1 MKGYRTII
9 VMLLGLVFS
18 LMQAY
23 GIGVPESDQ
32 AAITGGVIAIIG
44 IVLRICTKGPVGGD
58 K

>member
-18 LMQAY
+18 VLQAY

-32 AAITGGVIAIIG
+32 AAITGGMIAIVA
-44 IVLRICTKGPVGGD
+44 IVMRICTKGPVGG
-58 K
+58 KQ